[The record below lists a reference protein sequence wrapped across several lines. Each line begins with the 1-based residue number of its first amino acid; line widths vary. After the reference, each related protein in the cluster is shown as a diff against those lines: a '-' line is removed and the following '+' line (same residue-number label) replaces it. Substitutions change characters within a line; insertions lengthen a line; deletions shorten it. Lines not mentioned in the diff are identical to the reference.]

1 MIKMGSIIHESAFD
15 NDVREILNDEAYGY
29 YDGDTAN
36 YRDDSYNGERVG
48 WMSQEYQT
56 RLRSKNRS
64 KNKAAKAS
72 RKRNR

>member
-1 MIKMGSIIHESAFD
+1 MGAIIRESAFD
-15 NDVREILNDEAYGY
+15 NDVREILNDEAYY

-36 YRDDSYNGERVG
+36 YRDDSYNVSERVG

-64 KNKAAKAS
+64 KNKSARAS
-72 RKRNR
+72 RKRNRK

>member
-1 MIKMGSIIHESAFD
+1 MGSIIHESAFD
-15 NDVREILNDEAYGY
+15 NDIREILDEASIY

-36 YRDDSYNGERVG
+36 YRDDSYNSGERIG

-64 KNKAAKAS
+64 KNKAARAS
-72 RKRNR
+72 KKRNRK

>member
-1 MIKMGSIIHESAFD
+1 MGSVINESAFD
-15 NDVREILNDEAYGY
+15 NDVREILNDEEY

-36 YRDDSYNGERVG
+36 YRDDSYSGERVG

-64 KNKAAKAS
+64 KNKATKAS

>member
-1 MIKMGSIIHESAFD
+1 MGSIIHESAFE
-15 NDVREILNDEAYGY
+15 NDVREILNDEAYY

-36 YRDDSYNGERVG
+36 YRDDSYNSGEMVG

-64 KNKAAKAS
+64 KNKAARAS
-72 RKRNR
+72 KKRNRR

>member
-1 MIKMGSIIHESAFD
+1 MGSIIHESAFD
-15 NDVREILNDEAYGY
+15 NDIREILDEASTY

-36 YRDDSYNGERVG
+36 YRDDSYSGERIG

-64 KNKAAKAS
+64 KNKAARAS
-72 RKRNR
+72 KKRNRK

>member
-1 MIKMGSIIHESAFD
+1 MGSIIHESAFE
-15 NDVREILNDEAYGY
+15 NDIREILNDEAYY

-36 YRDDSYNGERVG
+36 YRDDSYNSGEMVG

-64 KNKAAKAS
+64 KNKAARAS
-72 RKRNR
+72 KKRNRR

>member
-1 MIKMGSIIHESAFD
+1 MGSVINESAFD
-15 NDVREILNDEAYGY
+15 NDIREILNDEAYY
-29 YDGDTAN
+29 YDGDTEN
-36 YRDDSYNGERVG
+36 YRECSYNGESVG